1 MKYDYII
8 VGAGIGG
15 LSAGL
20 NLAFNNKKVL
30 VLEKNSLPGGL
41 VTTFKR
47 GRFEFDASLYD
58 LMDYGNDKH
67 IGSLQ
72 RLFKKYDLEI
82 ETLPIP
88 YNVRIKSIDDKF
100 DEVIKG
106 EIDDWVLR
114 LEELHSGSMSTFRSL
129 LPILKEVHEALVAL
143 KKGRKNWEKD
153 FPNFIKYLD
162 KNAYEALVDLNL
174 PNDTIHILGY
184 IWIEIGSPLNK
195 LNFIDFAEY
204 MYKYIFKRPVALQN
218 KNIDLTLKLANKFEE
233 LGGTI
238 YCRSY
243 VDEIKDQEEG
253 KEVILKDGTIY
264 TAKEVICDLSERYV
278 LKELIKDNLPLANQK
293 ENARTISMN
302 GLVIYLGLN
311 KSYQDLKLYNYRY
324 YEFQN
329 LNSTINIK
337 HMKKFYHHTLE
348 AVVPN
353 IVNEQASPKNTT
365 ILVLKTL
372 YHGDV
377 WNSVTKENYY
387 QIKEELANELIEE
400 FESTFHVDIKEYIEE
415 MEIATPFTIERYTN
429 NINGCMFGPMRLGY
443 DNSIHR
449 LLSYEEEK
457 IPHLSF
463 VGASSIFGNGV
474 DNAFYSGYYI
484 TEKLLEEERRS
495 KDGNN

>member
-8 VGAGIGG
+8 IGAGMGG

-20 NLAFNNKKVL
+20 NLAYNNKKVRI
-30 VLEKNSLPGGL
+30 LEKNSLPGGL

-58 LMDYGNDKH
+58 LMDYGSEEH

-72 RLFKKYDLEI
+72 RLFKKYNLEI

-88 YNVRIKSIDDKF
+88 YNIRIKSIDDKL
-100 DEVIKG
+100 DEVMKG

-114 LEELHSGSMSTFRSL
+114 LEELHSGSMSSFRSL
-129 LPILKEVHEALVAL
+129 LPLLKEIHEALVAL
-143 KKGRKNWEKD
+143 KKGRNNLEKD
-153 FPNFIKYLD
+153 FPNFIKYVD
-162 KNAYEALVDLNL
+162 KNAYDALVDLNL
-174 PNDTIHILGY
+174 PIDTIHLLGY
-184 IWIEIGSPLNK
+184 IWIEIGSPQNK
-195 LNFIDFAEY
+195 LNFIDFAEC
-204 MYKYIFKRPVALQN
+204 MYKYIFRRPVALQN
-218 KNIDLTLKLANKFEE
+218 KSIDFTLKLAKRIEE
-233 LGGTI
+233 LGGKI
-238 YCRSY
+238 NYRSL
-243 VDEIKDQEEG
+243 VTEIKDTEDG
-253 KEVILKDGTIY
+253 KEVILSDGTKY
-264 TAKEVICDLSERYV
+264 HAKDVICNLSERYV
-278 LKELIKDNLPLANQK
+278 LKELIKENIPQANQK
-293 ENARTISMN
+293 ENARTLSMN
-302 GLVIYLGLN
+302 GLVVYLGLN

-329 LNSTINIK
+329 LNSVVNMK
-337 HMKKFYHHTLE
+337 SMKKFYHHTLE

-372 YHGDV
+372 YSGDV
-377 WNSVTKENYY
+377 WNSVNKENYY
-387 QIKEELANELIEE
+387 QTKEELANALIEE
-400 FESTFHVDIKEYIEE
+400 FESAFHIDIKEYIEE
-415 MEIATPFTIERYTN
+415 IEIASPITFERYTN

-449 LLSYEEEK
+449 LLSYEEER
-457 IPHLSF
+457 IPHIHF
-463 VGASSIFGNGV
+463 VGGSSLFGSGV

-495 KDGNN
+495 E